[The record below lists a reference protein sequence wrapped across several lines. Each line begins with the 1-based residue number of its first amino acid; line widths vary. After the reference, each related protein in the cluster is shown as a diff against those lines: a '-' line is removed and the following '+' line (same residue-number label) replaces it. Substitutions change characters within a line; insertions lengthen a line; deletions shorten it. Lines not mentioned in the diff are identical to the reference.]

1 MSLWRSVGWD
11 YTIPLK
17 KKQKVFCKQ
26 ETKSV
31 LQEKFLTPQSAQ
43 TSLVS
48 FRIRDRITG
57 HSNMAS
63 IQHNSVRL

>member
-26 ETKSV
+26 ETKASCKRNSSPTV
-31 LQEKFLTPQSAQ
+31 C
-43 TSLVS
+43 
-48 FRIRDRITG
+48 
-57 HSNMAS
+57 SNLAC
-63 IQHNSVRL
+63 